1 MIPCIAL
8 VIGAGYG
15 LNQAYGEFWSAL
27 FIGTLACWIGMWVG
41 SIFGMWFARYLFR
54 KKAKRM
60 MKKYRVMKA
69 FDMAMNSDGLMFL
82 IIMRICPL
90 VPFAIQNYVIG
101 ATSMQTRPFAITG
114 VFMVPWTAMMVFYGT
129 TISNLQSA
137 IKGEYEQGPVGFAAM
152 IIGSVM
158 AILASI
164 FLSIVVKRHL
174 NNMIKDAEKA

>member
-101 ATSMQTRPFAITG
+101 
-114 VFMVPWTAMMVFYGT
+114 
-129 TISNLQSA
+129 
-137 IKGEYEQGPVGFAAM
+137 K
-152 IIGSVM
+152 
-158 AILASI
+158 
-164 FLSIVVKRHL
+164 
-174 NNMIKDAEKA
+174 

>member
-1 MIPCIAL
+1 
-8 VIGAGYG
+8 
-15 LNQAYGEFWSAL
+15 
-27 FIGTLACWIGMWVG
+27 
-41 SIFGMWFARYLFR
+41 
-54 KKAKRM
+54 
-60 MKKYRVMKA
+60 
-69 FDMAMNSDGLMFL
+69 
-82 IIMRICPL
+82 
-90 VPFAIQNYVIG
+90 
-101 ATSMQTRPFAITG
+101 MQTRPFAMTG
-114 VFMVPWTAMMVFYGT
+114 IFMVPWTAMMVFYGT